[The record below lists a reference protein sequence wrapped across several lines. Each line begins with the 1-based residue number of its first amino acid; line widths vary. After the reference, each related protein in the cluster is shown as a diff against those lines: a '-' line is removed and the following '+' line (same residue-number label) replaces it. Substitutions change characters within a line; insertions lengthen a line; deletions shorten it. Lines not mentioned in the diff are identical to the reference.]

1 MKKGWKL
8 AFLGL
13 LALNGIIVLLLAI
26 GLFSPIQ
33 DETLPKVDAQEEAVE
48 FQVKSNKEDLNKV
61 IKMFVEKEKAKSFVD
76 YNVYLRDQVELYG
89 DVAVF
94 SERIDYKLTF
104 EPEALKNG
112 NVVLRQKG
120 IKVGK
125 INLPVSYVLKAAR
138 DAYQFPDWV
147 KIMPNDEMI
156 YLSLDKMELKSNLK
170 VRADRIDLKKDDIR
184 FTLQLPVDQD

>member
-13 LALNGIIVLLLAI
+13 LALNVIIIFILVI
-26 GLFSPIQ
+26 GLFSPIK
-33 DETLPKVDAQEEAVE
+33 DEPLPKAYPAKEAVE
-48 FQVKSNKEDLNKV
+48 FHVRSNKEDLNRV
-61 IKMFVEKEKAKSFVD
+61 IKTFIEKEKEKSFVD

-89 DVAVF
+89 DIAVF

-112 NVVLRQKG
+112 NVILRQKG
-120 IKVGK
+120 IKVGR

-147 KIMPNDEMI
+147 KIMPNDELI
-156 YLSLDKMELKSNLK
+156 YISLDKMKLESDLK
-170 VRADRIDLKKDDIR
+170 VKADRIDLKKDDIR
-184 FTLQLPVDQD
+184 FTFQLPTE

>member
-13 LALNGIIVLLLAI
+13 LALNVIIIFILVI
-26 GLFSPIQ
+26 GLFSPIK
-33 DETLPKVDAQEEAVE
+33 DEPLPKAYPAKEAVE
-48 FQVKSNKEDLNKV
+48 FHVRSNKEDLNRV
-61 IKMFVEKEKAKSFVD
+61 IKTFIEKEKEKSFVD

-89 DVAVF
+89 DIAVF

-112 NVVLRQKG
+112 NVILRQKG
-120 IKVGK
+120 IKVGR

-147 KIMPNDEMI
+147 KIMPNDELI
-156 YLSLDKMELKSNLK
+156 YISLDKMKLESDLK
-170 VRADRIDLKKDDIR
+170 VKADRIDLKKDDIR
-184 FTLQLPVDQD
+184 FTFQLPVEQ

>member
-13 LALNGIIVLLLAI
+13 LALNAIVVLILVI
-26 GLFSPIQ
+26 GLLSPIK
-33 DETLPKVDAQEEAVE
+33 DEPLPKASPEKEAVE
-48 FQVKSNKEDLNKV
+48 FHVRSNKEDLNRV
-61 IKMFVEKEKAKSFVD
+61 IKTFIEKEKAKSFVD

-112 NVVLRQKG
+112 NVILRQKG
-120 IKVGK
+120 IKVGR
-125 INLPVSYVLKAAR
+125 INLPVSYVLKTAR

-147 KIMPNDEMI
+147 KIMPNDELI
-156 YLSLDKMELKSNLK
+156 YISLDKMKLESNLK

-184 FTLQLPVDQD
+184 FTFQLPIEE

>member
-13 LALNGIIVLLLAI
+13 LALNVIIVLILVI
-26 GLFSPIQ
+26 GLFSPIK
-33 DETLPKVDAQEEAVE
+33 DEPLPKVDPAKEAVE
-48 FQVKSNKEDLNKV
+48 FHVRSNKEDLNRV
-61 IKMFVEKEKAKSFVD
+61 IKTFIEKEKEKSFVD

-89 DVAVF
+89 DIAVF

-112 NVVLRQKG
+112 NVILRQKG
-120 IKVGK
+120 IKVGR

-147 KIMPNDEMI
+147 KIMPNDELI
-156 YLSLDKMELKSNLK
+156 YISLDKMKLESDLK
-170 VRADRIDLKKDDIR
+170 VRADRIDLKNDDIR
-184 FTLQLPVDQD
+184 FTFQLPVE

>member
-1 MKKGWKL
+1 MKKGWKF

-13 LALNGIIVLLLAI
+13 LALNVLLVLALVI
-26 GLFSPIQ
+26 GLLLPIEEEPLPEASP
-33 DETLPKVDAQEEAVE
+33 QEEAVK
-48 FQVKSNKEDLNKV
+48 FHVQSNKEDLNKV
-61 IKMFVEKEKAKSFVD
+61 IKMFVEEQKANSLVD

-104 EPEALKNG
+104 EPEALENG

-147 KIMPNDEMI
+147 KIMPNDKII
-156 YLSLDKMELKSNLK
+156 YISLDKMELKSNLK
-170 VRADRIDLKKDDIR
+170 VRAERIDLKKDDIS
-184 FTLQLPVDQD
+184 FTLLLPVENK

>member
-1 MKKGWKL
+1 MNKGWKL
-8 AFLGL
+8 AFIGL
-13 LALNGIIVLLLAI
+13 LTLNIIIVLALVI
-26 GLFSPIQ
+26 GLLMPIK
-33 DETLPKVDAQEEAVE
+33 DDALPEALPEKEAVE
-48 FQVKSNKEDLNKV
+48 FHVQSNKEDLNKI
-61 IKMFVEKEKAKSFVD
+61 IKTFIEKEKAKGFVD

-112 NVVLRQKG
+112 NVILRQKG
-120 IKVGK
+120 IKVGR

-147 KIMPNDEMI
+147 KIMPNDELI
-156 YLSLDKMELKSNLK
+156 YISLDKMKLESNLQ
-170 VRADRIDLKKDDIR
+170 VRAERIDLKKDDIR
-184 FTLQLPVDQD
+184 FTFKLPVEQ